1 MLVRLS
7 GRNLR
12 ALIAISVISLAP
24 FAIATTAAAAES
36 LQSFVQQNVDQG
48 YALLNNDSLS
58 DAQRNAQFRGL
69 MLSLMDTQRV
79 GRFTLGPYANSA
91 SQADLAEFQK
101 AFADY
106 AVAVYQSRIALY
118 KGAKIRVTGT
128 NQLAPDDAV
137 VNAELTGP
145 SLPNPKDPIRVG
157 FRIRSAADGH
167 HVITDMEVEGVWV
180 ALWERADFTSF
191 LQQHGGSVTAL
202 TEHLRSQTQQ
212 IIGESSS
219 APAAR

>member
-1 MLVRLS
+1 MMRLS
-7 GRNLR
+7 GRTLR

-24 FAIATTAAAAES
+24 FAIPATTAAAES
-36 LQSFVQQNVDQG
+36 LQSFVQQNIDKG
-48 YALLNNDSLS
+48 YALLNNETLT
-58 DAQRNAQFRGL
+58 DAQRSAQFRGL

-79 GRFTLGPYANSA
+79 GRFTLGPYANTA
-91 SQADLAEFQK
+91 SPADMAAFEK

-106 AVAVYQSRIALY
+106 AVAVYQSRIGLY
-118 KGAKIRVTGT
+118 KGAKIHVTGT
-128 NQLAPDDAV
+128 NQLAADDAV

-145 SLPNPKDPIRVG
+145 SLPNPNDPIRVG
-157 FRIRSAADGH
+157 FRIRNAADGH

-191 LQQHGGSVTAL
+191 LQQHNGSVAAL
-202 TEHLRSQTQQ
+202 TEHLRSQTQLVN
-212 IIGESSS
+212 GETST